1 MLVLVLFALLDQRID
16 ALAQARL
23 QAATTLQL
31 VQVHPQSA
39 QGMTGLFQVVG
50 GEAQW
55 MDSHRSSTALQLRW
69 GAVKPGSNGFSDVV
83 SSDGFASRW
92 WHDVFASDD
101 LRYLAYSGTAQ
112 EAVGMALVM
121 PSLLD
126 VALSKLWYYG
136 VAVFLLMMVVLFC
149 SQMLIQFVS
158 KPMQAL
164 RDTMRQVQQNGDLR
178 VKVESRSRDEVGE
191 MTEAFNN
198 MVQDLARI
206 VTEIRSA
213 AMTMDVM
220 SKNLVKEVD
229 GNARSIEVQKSEAT
243 QLVEAISYMVAN
255 NQHVHSN
262 ASDNTQRSLSSVS
275 VAKEGNVQVES
286 VVESITRLAADIR
299 DGADVVQQLAKETG
313 AISSAL
319 DVINSIAEQTNLLAL
334 NAAIEAARA
343 GEQGRGF
350 AVVADEVRNLAKRVQ
365 ESTEEIKAMLQ
376 RLEHSSK
383 AAVEVMNAR
392 SDEARKCVDQA
403 DNAGKLI
410 HEIASNVQAMN
421 DANGQ
426 IAHRINEQTDTVT
439 GVNRSVTMLSEEM
452 DAVSESVKR
461 NAGAAQ
467 ILAELSS
474 RMTKVIAHLKL

>member
-1 MLVLVLFALLDQRID
+1 MLVLVLFALTDQRID
-16 ALAQARL
+16 ALAQVRA

-31 VQVHPQSA
+31 VQVHPQSV
-39 QGMTGLFQVVG
+39 QGMQGLFRVVG
-50 GEAQW
+50 GKAQW
-55 MDSHRSSTALQLRW
+55 MDSHRSATALQLRW
-69 GAVKPGSNGFSDVV
+69 DAVKADGDGFSDTLAD
-83 SSDGFASRW
+83 SGMAARW

-101 LRYLAYSGTAQ
+101 LRYLAYNGTAP
-112 EAVGMALVM
+112 EVVGMVLIM

-126 VALSKLWYYG
+126 VALSKAWYYG
-136 VAVFLLMMVVLFC
+136 LVVFLLMMVVLFC

-243 QLVEAISYMVAN
+243 QLVEAIGHMVAN
-255 NQHVHSN
+255 NQHVHGN
-262 ASDNTQRSLSSVS
+262 ASDNTQRSLSSVG
-275 VAKEGNVQVES
+275 VAKEGNTQVDS

-299 DGADVVQQLAKETG
+299 DGADVVQRLAEETG

-365 ESTEEIKAMLQ
+365 ESTEEIKAMLH

-383 AAVEVMNAR
+383 TAVEVMNAR
-392 SDEARKCVDQA
+392 SDEARRCVEQA

-410 HEIASNVQAMN
+410 HEIARNVQVMN

-426 IAHRINEQTDTVT
+426 IADRINQQTDTVT
-439 GVNRSVTMLSEEM
+439 GVNRSVTMLSDEM
-452 DAVSESVKR
+452 ETVSESVQR